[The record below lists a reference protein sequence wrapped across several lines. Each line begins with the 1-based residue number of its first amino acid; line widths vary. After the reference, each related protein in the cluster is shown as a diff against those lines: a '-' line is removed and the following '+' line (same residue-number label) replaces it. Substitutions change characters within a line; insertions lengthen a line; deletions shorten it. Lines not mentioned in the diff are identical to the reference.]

1 MQTHFFLSQ
10 VAADFI
16 KKTQGDF
23 TKTLVLFP
31 NKRAAVFFNQALYQ
45 HLGKTF
51 FAPAYSTI
59 SEFVSKNSPLRIAD
73 ELTLLAYLYRA
84 YTAVFYRNNPTETHE
99 NFDEFYTWGKI
110 ILHDFDDIDK
120 NLANASQL
128 FQNIEDYQAIEA
140 QFDFLSDEQKRILS
154 DFFAACKL
162 NKSEPTKRFT
172 QIWNSLAEIYDR
184 FRSDLQNN
192 NLAYSGMLYRSV
204 YENNSSLSLG
214 KYSTIAIVG
223 FNVLNKVEQQLFDE
237 IRHRQ
242 HTLFYWDYDLYYYN
256 NPAMEAGL
264 FSRENLLRFPQAA
277 GFAFNNTRFSNP
289 AQQVHIISA
298 ASEHAQIGYIQTWLQ
313 EIENQH
319 SPLSEIAIILGNET
333 LLPAVLA
340 GLPAEINAIPTKVN
354 ITMGYPFQA
363 TSLYELLQNF
373 LDIHYY
379 IWKQQNSELRLQK
392 ILPLLEHPYF
402 QFLPNNY
409 HKKIQQLKHDRQ
421 YFVNADDFAEFEIA
435 QFLKPAAAPEQLL
448 RSMLQ
453 LLQLVAQGNC
463 KQQNTTHTSIDTVL
477 SESIFKAYS
486 TINRLIDITQSEIIA
501 IDFSLLKQLISKE
514 LQSLKIPFEGDPVN
528 GIQIMGVLETRNL
541 DFTHVLVL
549 SASDDFFPNVS
560 NEASFIPH
568 SIRKAYSLN
577 TVDRKIAVFAY
588 YFYRL
593 FHCAQSVHCCYNNNT
608 AATKKKE
615 LSRFLQQIRVES
627 GKNIQYKNLHLQVQ
641 AQKLPNTTGA
651 IALTAEHRHTIREK
665 KFLSPSAFNSYLDCR
680 FQFYCK
686 YVAQLQT
693 PDIYSDDMRANDF
706 GTIFHYSAQEIYDR
720 IKKTD
725 TDKPVEKSDIE
736 QFLKNPHL
744 VDEIVQQQY
753 RKNLLNSEHS
763 QNRSELNELQKIHI
777 RVVKRYVE
785 NLLRMDYDYAPF
797 YMLGTEKHLKKDLQL
812 ASMEGEITIPI
823 GGNIDRMDLKNGVLR
838 IVDYKTGGSDKAEKH
853 NCNFNDLFT
862 ADTANEKKRNGY
874 VFQTLLYSWLAYNN
888 IELPA
893 GESVHTIEPYLLYI
907 HKVRFEGE
915 KYAYQSPIHIEK
927 TPLHNYIEQ
936 AHEEFDNRFHALLQQ
951 LFNTPA
957 PDSCFYRRKFE
968 DNCKYCDFK
977 ILCE

>member
-1 MQTHFFLSQ
+1 MQTNFFLSQ

-73 ELTLLAYLYRA
+73 ELTLLAYLYKA
-84 YTAVFYRNNPTETHE
+84 YVAVFYRNNPTETHE

-120 NLANASQL
+120 NLANASRL

-204 YENNSSLSLG
+204 YENNSSLALE
-214 KYSTIAIVG
+214 KYSAIAIVG

-264 FSRENLLRFPQAA
+264 FSRENVLRFPQAA

-289 AQQVHIISA
+289 AQRVHIISA

-313 EIENQH
+313 EIENQC
-319 SPLSEIAIILGNET
+319 SSLSEIAIILGNET

-340 GLPAEINAIPTKVN
+340 GLPAQINAIPTKVN

-373 LDIHYY
+373 LDVHYY
-379 IWKQQNSELRLQK
+379 IWKQKSSELRLQK

-402 QFLPNNY
+402 QFLPKNY
-409 HKKIQQLKHDRQ
+409 HKKIQQLKHDRH
-421 YFVNADDFAEFEIA
+421 YFVNAGDFAEFEIA
-435 QFLKPAAAPEQLL
+435 QFLKPAATPEQLL

-486 TINRLIDITQSEIIA
+486 TINRLINITQSEIIA
-501 IDFSLLKQLISKE
+501 IDFLLLKQLISKE

-560 NEASFIPH
+560 SEASFIPH

-577 TVDRKIAVFAY
+577 TIDRKIAVFAY

-593 FHCAQSVHCCYNNNT
+593 FHCAHSVHCCYNNNT

-651 IALTAEHRHTIREK
+651 IALTAEHRHTILEK
-665 KFLSPSAFNSYLDCR
+665 EFLSPLAFNSYLDCQ

-686 YVAQLQT
+686 YVARLQT

-706 GTIFHYSAQEIYDR
+706 GTIFHDSAEEIYNR
-720 IKKTD
+720 IEKTGSN
-725 TDKPVEKSDIE
+725 KPVEKSDIE
-736 QFLKNPHL
+736 KFIKNPHL

-753 RKNLLNSEHS
+753 RKKLLNSENS

-797 YMLGTEKHLKKDLQL
+797 YMLGTEKHLQKKLQFT
-812 ASMEGEITIPI
+812 SIEGEITIPI

-838 IVDYKTGGSDKAEKH
+838 IVDYKTGGSDKPEKH
-853 NCNFNDLFT
+853 NCNFDDLFT
-862 ADTANEKKRNGY
+862 TDAANEKKRNSY

-888 IELPA
+888 IELPTDA
-893 GESVHTIEPYLLYI
+893 AVHAIEPYLLYI

-915 KYAYQSPIHIEK
+915 KCTYQSPIHIEK

-936 AHEEFDNRFHALLQQ
+936 AHEEFDNRFHAVLQQ
-951 LFNTPA
+951 LFNTP
-957 PDSCFYRRKFE
+957 DNCFRRRKFE